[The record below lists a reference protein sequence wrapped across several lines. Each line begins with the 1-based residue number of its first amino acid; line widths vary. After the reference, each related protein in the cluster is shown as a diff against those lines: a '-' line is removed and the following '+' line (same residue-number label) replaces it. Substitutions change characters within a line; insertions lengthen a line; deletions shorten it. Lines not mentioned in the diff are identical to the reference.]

1 MACRE
6 ASPGM
11 MARSASYHQ
20 NDAASYHQNDAKG
33 KVKGDGAPKRPRQLH
48 RQLAILCLIA
58 ASLSFPVMLLHRTFS
73 QPSRPAASAR
83 RSGYPG
89 LEAAASSEVEVAA
102 NPLASAGVEAEL
114 AALTSQMKEAKED
127 LQRLR
132 SAVSLQ
138 KEALQRQKE
147 ALDKSRSRAA
157 RQELVS
163 FKQVATLEA
172 QISALE
178 QPWAAHAGEAICVAD
193 MRCSS
198 YIDAGD
204 KSLAASSSVAA
215 CLAYCNRTYPAV
227 PYFAFHNEYGMT
239 LFRDHPKGRCR
250 CSDRLPCEL
259 VFDSGYS
266 LWSTQDKCVGLAN
279 LTRSRGGGGGSGGS
293 VSGGSGGSA
302 SGGSASSGGGA
313 SDRNVTARK
322 RDPTPP
328 TPAATSSSTPAK

>member
-11 MARSASYHQ
+11 MARSSST
-20 NDAASYHQNDAKG
+20 DRAASYHQNDAKG

-58 ASLSFPVMLLHRTFS
+58 ASLSFPVMMLHRTFS

-83 RSGYPG
+83 RSGDPD
-89 LEAAASSEVEVAA
+89 LEAVAGSEAAA

-114 AALTSQMKEAKED
+114 AALTSQMKQTKED
-127 LQRLR
+127 LQTLR

-178 QPWAAHAGEAICVAD
+178 QPWMAHAGEAICIAD

-250 CSDRLPCEL
+250 CSNRLPCEL

-266 LWSTQDKCVGLAN
+266 LWSTQEKCVGLAN

-293 VSGGSGGSA
+293 A
-302 SGGSASSGGGA
+302 SGGGASGGNASSGGGA
-313 SDRNVTARK
+313 SDGNVTARK
-322 RDPTPP
+322 RAPKPP
-328 TPAATSSSTPAK
+328 TPASTTGT

>member
-6 ASPGM
+6 ASPSM
-11 MARSASYHQ
+11 MARSSST
-20 NDAASYHQNDAKG
+20 DRAASYHQNDAKG
-33 KVKGDGAPKRPRQLH
+33 KGKGDGAPKRPRQLH

-58 ASLSFPVMLLHRTFS
+58 ASLSFPVMLLHRTFY
-73 QPSRPAASAR
+73 QPSRPAASTR
-83 RSGYPG
+83 RSGYPVVEAAAGSEVVTAG
-89 LEAAASSEVEVAA
+89 LEAAA

-114 AALTSQMKEAKED
+114 AALTSQMKETKED

-178 QPWAAHAGEAICVAD
+178 QPWVAHAGEAICVAD

-266 LWSTQDKCVGLAN
+266 LWSTQEKCVGLAN
-279 LTRSRGGGGGSGGS
+279 LTRSRGGGGGGGGSASGG
-293 VSGGSGGSA
+293 GASGGSA
-302 SGGSASSGGGA
+302 SGGGGA
-313 SDRNVTARK
+313 SDGNVTARK
-322 RDPTPP
+322 RAPKPP
-328 TPAATSSSTPAK
+328 TPASSITAT